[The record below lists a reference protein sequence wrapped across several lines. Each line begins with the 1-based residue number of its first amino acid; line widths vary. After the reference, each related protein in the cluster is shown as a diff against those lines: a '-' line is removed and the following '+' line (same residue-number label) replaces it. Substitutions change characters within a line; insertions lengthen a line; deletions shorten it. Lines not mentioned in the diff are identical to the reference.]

1 MNNEDN
7 EKSADVM
14 KAIEKIMSSNV
25 RGENANEGV
34 NLLAIVKKV
43 SRNRKKGE
51 SLE

>member
-1 MNNEDN
+1 MNSEDN

-25 RGENANEGV
+25 RDDNAPTGV